1 MRSNPP
7 SESTDPR
14 SGPLP
19 LQLLAST
26 FRNASLEGRNT
37 TLMARDLKLPVA
49 SVRGAQSWYS
59 DLHSDPHSI
68 RVCVGTSCLL
78 AGGDKLATSL
88 AIQHNCRPVHCL
100 GYCDRSPALLL
111 PDHTVVAGCNSHMGS
126 THSSMV
132 EGQSAVSQPAATDV
146 RCAARTAIAT
156 ARLSAGGSADLSL
169 ARRLGAYESITN
181 ALKASPGKVLAAV
194 EHSGIRGRGGAGF
207 PTGRKWRKCAESSG
221 DYRYVIANGDE
232 GDPGSFIDR
241 ELMERDPHGILE
253 GMILAAHAIGACRG
267 IVFIRSEYPR
277 AFACMRSAVDQA
289 YAAGLLGKSVGGT
302 AMSFDV
308 QVVQGLGGYVC
319 GEETALLNALEGQRG
334 EARPRPPY
342 PASEGL
348 FGRPTVVDNV
358 ETLVNIP
365 WIVQHG
371 AAAYR
376 AMGTSGSPGTKV
388 LCLNHGFARP
398 GIVEVEFGTPLRQVI
413 DELAGGV
420 AAVRKLESILLGGPM
435 GSVVDPAEWDVP
447 ICIDAM
453 AKRGIRLGHGGMVA
467 IPDATN
473 YSTLLHHLLE
483 FMKEESCGKCVPC
496 RVGTLRAFE
505 LARTERPLA
514 TEFAK
519 VLNIMEQASLCGF
532 GRETPGPV
540 RQLMEKIREVEQ
552 RRPRT

>member
-1 MRSNPP
+1 MKSNPP

-14 SGPLP
+14 SGLLP
-19 LQLLAST
+19 LQLLAKS
-26 FRNASLEGRNT
+26 FRSASLEGRDAAQ
-37 TLMARDLKLPVA
+37 MARDWKLPVA
-49 SVRGAQSWYS
+49 SVRGAMSWYS
-59 DLHSDPHSI
+59 DLHSDPQSI

-78 AGGDKLATSL
+78 AGGDELATSL
-88 AIQHNCRPVHCL
+88 AVQHNCRPVHCL

-132 EGQSAVSQPAATDV
+132 DGQSAFSPPAPTDV

-156 ARLSAGGSADLSL
+156 ARLSDGGCADLSF
-169 ARRLGAYESITN
+169 ARSLGAYESIAHT
-181 ALKASPGKVLAAV
+181 LKASPEKVLAAV
-194 EHSGIRGRGGAGF
+194 EQSGIRGRGGAGF
-207 PTGRKWRKCAESSG
+207 PTGRKWRTCAEASG
-221 DYRYVIANGDE
+221 DYKYIIANGDE

-267 IVFIRSEYPR
+267 IVFIRSEYPQ
-277 AFACMRSAVDQA
+277 AFACMRSAVDQG
-289 YAAGLLGKSVGGT
+289 YAAGLLGKSIGGT
-302 AMSFDV
+302 ALSFDV
-308 QVVQGLGGYVC
+308 QVVHGLGGYVC

-365 WIVQHG
+365 WIVRHG

-376 AMGTSGSPGTKV
+376 AMGTPESPGTKA

-398 GIVEVEFGTPLRQVI
+398 GIVEVEFGTPLRHVI
-413 DELAGGV
+413 DELAGG
-420 AAVRKLESILLGGPM
+420 AAAGRELETILLGGPM
-435 GSVVDPAEWDVP
+435 GSFVDPAEWDVP
-447 ICIDAM
+447 VCIDAM

-467 IPDATN
+467 IPDETK
-473 YSTLLHHLLE
+473 YSTLLHHFLK

-505 LARTERPLA
+505 LARTERP
-514 TEFAK
+514 FANEIEK
-519 VLNIMEQASLCGF
+519 VLHIMEQASLCGF

-540 RQLMEKIREVEQ
+540 QQLMEKIREVEQ
-552 RRPRT
+552 RRPRS